1 MIVMKPTIRALMAAL
16 ALSAV
21 PTTALADSGTVL
33 RTPDARF
40 AGLPDYPFEPRYLEV
55 PFGDRKVRMHYIDVG
70 PRTGPVVLLL
80 HGQPSWSY
88 MYRGL
93 VAALAQRG
101 YRAIAPDLIGFGR
114 SDKPVAM
121 DDYTYARHLE
131 ALAAFVRTLDL
142 RRIDLVAHDWGG
154 LLGMPTVAAM
164 PDRFNRLVLLDTS
177 LSDGTD
183 PESPSYSAGFDR
195 WIELLRTAPIVAVDQ
210 VIEAQ
215 TESELPQAV
224 RDAYMAPFPDGSYQ
238 SGVRRITAL
247 IPRRPGD
254 VRARENGLVRQF
266 FAGWDRPVFIA
277 FSAQSDR
284 LHPGQFER
292 FRSLFPARS
301 IWAAVQVPGTR
312 HFLLEDRP
320 DEISRWVLAFL
331 GGEPPP
337 TATPPTASAAAS
349 TAVATAATATATAG
363 ACRPQGISGD
373 ALQADVAR
381 YVSLG
386 EGRTGSAASKRGFEW
401 IDRRL
406 IDAGY
411 RTRAIATPVDLQ
423 EPERVELD
431 VGTQRI
437 TDGFPLWPV
446 AWTGRDGVQAR
457 LCAVT
462 DADCGAG
469 DIIYLRLPFNAF
481 SSAFHPDYRAALQ
494 EVLRRRPAA
503 AVAIVDHPSGEVVA
517 LNVRGAEEEGTPPA
531 RRFPFLVLGQKHE
544 SVLQAAAA
552 SRQTVR
558 LTMTGKTT
566 PSSDLTLI
574 AESGSPGQKALV
586 ITTPRNGWFFS
597 GGERGP
603 GIAVAL
609 ALAEWLRRH
618 RPEIPVRLAFT
629 SHHELGGAGMKKV
642 LADPEFAVD
651 RVTLWMHLGAN
662 IATRE
667 AVVRDGR
674 FGFTPGPNAQ
684 RGIGVT
690 PALFP
695 ELQRAF
701 AGRDPIRIDSLADA
715 RPVGEM
721 ALIARGGAY
730 PLVGVVGYQL
740 AHHTRLD
747 TADSTSPQ
755 VLGPMAEALACFI
768 DGLR

>member
-16 ALSAV
+16 ALSAL
-21 PTTALADSGTVL
+21 PMTTLAEGGAVL

-40 AGLPDYPFEPRYLEV
+40 ADLPDYPFEPRYLEV
-55 PFGDRKVRMHYIDVG
+55 PFGGRKVRMHYIDVG

-88 MYRGL
+88 MYRHL
-93 VAALAQRG
+93 IRALSEQG
-101 YRAIAPDLIGFGR
+101 YRTIAPDLIGFGR
-114 SDKPVAM
+114 SDKPASM
-121 DDYTYARHLE
+121 EDYTYARHLE
-131 ALAAFVRTLDL
+131 ALGALVGTLDL
-142 RRIDLVAHDWGG
+142 RDIDLVAHDWGG

-164 PDRFNRLVLLDTS
+164 PERFNRLVLLDTS
-177 LSDGTD
+177 LNDGTD
-183 PESPSYSAGFDR
+183 HESPSYSAGFDR
-195 WIELLRTAPIVAVDQ
+195 WIELLRTAPIVGVDE

-215 TESELPQAV
+215 TESTLPKGV

-254 VRARENGLVRQF
+254 VRARENGAVRDF
-266 FAGWDRPVFIA
+266 FATWQRPVFIA

-284 LHPGQFER
+284 LHPGQFAR
-292 FRSLFPARS
+292 FRAMFPERS
-301 IWAAVQVPGTR
+301 IWAAIQVPDTR

-320 DEISRWVLAFL
+320 DEIARWVLAFL
-331 GGEPPP
+331 GGQPPP
-337 TATPPTASAAAS
+337 TAAAS
-349 TAVATAATATATAG
+349 SG
-363 ACRPQGISGD
+363 QCMPQGISAD

-381 YVSLG
+381 YVSFG
-386 EGRTGSAASKRGFEW
+386 EGRTGSNASKRGFEW
-401 IDRRL
+401 IEQRL
-406 IDAGY
+406 SRAGY
-411 RTRAIATPVDLQ
+411 RTRAIAEPVNLH
-423 EPERVELD
+423 EPERVELV

-437 TDGFPLWPV
+437 ADGFPLWPV
-446 AWTGRDGVQAR
+446 VWTGRDGVEAR

-494 EVLRRRPAA
+494 EVLRRRPVA

-517 LNVRGAEEEGTPPA
+517 LNVRGAEEKGTPPM
-531 RRFPFLVLGQKHE
+531 RSFPFLVLGQRYE
-544 SVLQAAAA
+544 PVLQAAAA
-552 SRQTVR
+552 SRRTVQ

-566 PSSDLTLI
+566 RSSDLTLI
-574 AESGSPGQKALV
+574 ADSGPPDQRAIV
-586 ITTPRNGWFFS
+586 ITTPRNGWFLS

-609 ALAEWLRRH
+609 GLADWMRKN

-642 LADPEFAVD
+642 LTDPEFAED
-651 RVTLWMHLGAN
+651 RVKLWMHLGAN

-684 RGIGVT
+684 RGIGVS

-721 ALIARGGAY
+721 ALIARAGAY
-730 PLVGVVGYQL
+730 PLVGAVGYQL

-755 VLGPMAEALACFI
+755 TLGPMAEALACFL
-768 DGLR
+768 GTVR